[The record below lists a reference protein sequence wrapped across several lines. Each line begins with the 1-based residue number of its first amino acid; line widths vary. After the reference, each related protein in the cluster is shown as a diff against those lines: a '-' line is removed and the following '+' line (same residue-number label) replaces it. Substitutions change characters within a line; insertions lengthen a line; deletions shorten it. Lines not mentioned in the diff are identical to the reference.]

1 MGCDLLETRK
11 ARGSSLEF
19 VSLVSALLLGTLC
32 LRGFLPNKAS
42 PLLQDKLLGETPLS
56 LKGMTVHHSLE
67 AKVPFIIA
75 FFSKKM
81 RHLVQIHSGKPTSKQ
96 MGSLRH
102 LLRAVTAEQGLVTP
116 NSPQGWAAPALRA
129 SPGGAMPPEPAA
141 PQMTAEASIN

>member
-1 MGCDLLETRK
+1 MLETRK

-19 VSLVSALLLGTLC
+19 VSLVSTLLLGTLC
-32 LRGFLPNKAS
+32 LRGFLPNEAS

-75 FFSKKM
+75 FFSKKI
-81 RHLVQIHSGKPTSKQ
+81 RHLVQIHSDKPTSKQ
-96 MGSLRH
+96 MGSLLRH

-129 SPGGAMPPEPAA
+129 SAGGAMPPETAA
-141 PQMTAEASIN
+141 SQMTAEASIN